1 MHSNGVQWK
10 RRWEVDDD
18 YNITY
23 KRSTYTRNHLSIHDW
38 CGTYNNIQKRL
49 NWVLQRI
56 RTMVRRHFIHCTSLS
71 ISLPISLS
79 LSLSLSISVLLYL
92 YTPQY
97 PFLLSFV
104 VLLPDPAKSS
114 RPYVVHPLVL
124 SIIPCIQLQP
134 PHLSHP
140 SPSSPRLRCDN
151 RTEKL
156 VK

>member
-1 MHSNGVQWK
+1 MHSNGVQRR

-49 NWVLQRI
+49 NWVLQRV
-56 RTMVRRHFIHCTSLS
+56 RTMVRRHFIHIVPFSPSLS
-71 ISLPISLS
+71 PSLS
-79 LSLSLSISVLLYL
+79 LSRARCFPLPIHTLYSPRRRRPPAEPREIS
-92 YTPQY
+92 
-97 PFLLSFV
+97 
-104 VLLPDPAKSS
+104 SS
-114 RPYVVHPLVL
+114 PLR
-124 SIIPCIQLQP
+124 SP
-134 PHLSHP
+134 
-140 SPSSPRLRCDN
+140 PSSHIHYPLYRTPTSNPPRHRRDN